1 MSASSSLR
9 DLVQRFLPDRN
20 ANFAIMAALSMPV
33 VFALMAVAI
42 DEGSLYTERRASQ
55 SITDLAAI
63 AAGSNITNAN
73 QAVLNTL
80 NDNGLTGATVVQPGT
95 GTPTPANPLVSVV
108 RGRYTPTLAIG
119 QRFQANVQPYNAVSV
134 SVRKVGTMYFG
145 GAFMSPPIIS
155 NNAIASVTPQAA
167 FSVGSRLAS
176 VDTSKSPLLN
186 AVLGGLLGTN
196 VALNVMD
203 YNSLLSA
210 DVNVLSFLDQL
221 AIKLN
226 LTGVSYSDVLGSKAT
241 IGQILSALA
250 SVPGLDSRSQLAL
263 QTLAAGATNLI
274 KIPLNALVDLGN
286 VGRLGLGQRPAGLT
300 VDAGLFNMVSAA
312 AGLANGNKQIDLGAA
327 VNIPGVL
334 KISILLAVGE
344 PPQSSPWFRVGQKGD
359 VVRTA
364 QTRLKLVVEVL
375 PASSQLTP
383 GVDIKRDQQGNP
395 GVITLPVNVE
405 LAYAEATL
413 SDISCSTGQPASRVV
428 TIAARP
434 GIGDVKIAQTTGT
447 GFADFTQPQ
456 SFTPAPILNVGIN
469 LLLLQLNLVT
479 VNAYADIDIGN
490 TNTTNLTFNNTDITA
505 KTAKTV
511 KTTNYTN
518 SATTS
523 LLGNLQLSATVL
535 GIKLDLITD
544 LLLNTI
550 RPALIPILQT
560 ITTPL
565 DNVLAWLLSSLGIGL
580 GEADVR
586 VTGATC
592 GQSVLVQ

>member
-1 MSASSSLR
+1 MMLLPPSLR
-9 DLVQRFLPDRN
+9 NLLHRFLPSRSG
-20 ANFAIMAALSMPV
+20 NFAVMTALSAPIAV
-33 VFALMAVAI
+33 ALMAVAI
-42 DEGSLYTERRASQ
+42 DEGSLYTERREAQ

-63 AAGSNITNAN
+63 AAGSNITNAE
-73 QAVLNTL
+73 QAVLNAL
-80 NDNGLTGATVVQPGT
+80 GDNGLTGATVGT
-95 GTPTPANPLVSVV
+95 GTPTPGKPVVSVV
-108 RGRYTPTLAIG
+108 RGLYTPTAAMG
-119 QRFQANVQPYNAVSV
+119 QRFEAGKTPYNAVSV
-134 SVRKVGTMYFG
+134 SLRKIGVMYFG
-145 GAFMSPPIIS
+145 GAIMSPPTIGT
-155 NNAIASVTPQAA
+155 NAIASTTPQAT
-167 FSVGSRLAS
+167 FSVGSRLLS

-186 AVLGGLLGTN
+186 TVLGKMLGTN
-196 VALNVMD
+196 VALNAMD

-226 LTGVSYSDVLGSKAT
+226 LTGVSYSDVLASKAT

-250 SVPGLDSRSQLAL
+250 GVPGLDSRSQLAL

-274 KIPLNALVDLGN
+274 QIPLSTLVDLGN

-300 VDAGLFNMVSAA
+300 VDAGLFGMVSAA

-327 VNIPGVL
+327 VNIPNVL
-334 KISILLAVGE
+334 QISVSLAVGE
-344 PPQSSPWFRVGQKGD
+344 PPQSAPWFRVGQKGA

-364 QTRLKLVVEVL
+364 QTRLKLVVEVV
-375 PASSQLTP
+375 PSSTQLGS
-383 GVDIKRDQQGNP
+383 GVTMKSAL
-395 GVITLPVNVE
+395 ITLPVNVE

-434 GIGDVKIAQTTGT
+434 GIGDVKIAQTNGT

-456 SFTPAPILNVGIN
+456 NFSAAPILNVGIN
-469 LLLLQLNLVT
+469 LLLLQLNIVT

-490 TNTTNLTFNNTDITA
+490 TTTTPLTFNNADITS
-505 KTAKTV
+505 KIRKTV

-523 LLGNLQLSATVL
+523 LLGNLQLSATVA
-535 GIKLDLITD
+535 GINLDLITD

-565 DNVLAWLLSSLGIGL
+565 DNVLASLLSSLGIGL

-592 GQSVLVQ
+592 GQSVLIQ